1 MSSTTA
7 TATKDTAN
15 AGAHSIP
22 FNPEAA
28 SQMHGWDE
36 EIQLYSDTLSLFR
49 YEVSPVT
56 NLVLVNIVLT

>member
-28 SQMHGWDE
+28 SQMPGLDE
-36 EIQLYSDTLSLFR
+36 EIQLYSDTLPLFR
-49 YEVSPVT
+49 YKVSPVT
-56 NLVLVNIVLT
+56 NLVLTNIVVT